1 MSIQQDL
8 PPIYAQ
14 LSAEQLVTRIAAR
27 KSELGADLCILG
39 HHYQRDEIIQF
50 ADFIGDSLKLS
61 RQAASQQRARFIVFC
76 GVHFMAESADI
87 LSAPQQAVL
96 LPNMRAG
103 CAMAAMAEEPAVAE
117 AMEELSAAVAQA
129 FQPVDSH
136 SLERLCHQAR
146 IVPITYVNSTA
157 AIKALTG
164 RCGGACCTS
173 SNVRSVFEWALRP
186 AAQGGA
192 GADKILA
199 IPDQHLAAN
208 TAAALG
214 FGPDACAVYD
224 PLKPSGGLDTAAVRR
239 ATFILW
245 KGACYVHQLF
255 RAQHIKDV
263 RAAHPGIRVIV
274 HPECR
279 REVVELADEA
289 GSTERIIKAVT
300 AAPGGS
306 AWAIGTES
314 NLVNRMAQRRQDCF
328 IRTLAPAAAM
338 CVQMAQIDLPHL
350 LWILDGLAQGE
361 LRNRVTVDPAIAAD
375 ARVALQR
382 MITIT

>member
-1 MSIQQDL
+1 MIVQQDL
-8 PPIYAQ
+8 PPTYSQ
-14 LSAEQLVTRIAAR
+14 LPADELAARIAAR

-50 ADFIGDSLKLS
+50 ADFVGDSLKLS
-61 RQAASQQRARFIVFC
+61 QQAASQTRAKFIVFC

-117 AMEELSAAVAQA
+117 AMEELTAA
-129 FQPVDSH
+129 SGK
-136 SLERLCHQAR
+136 AR
-146 IVPITYVNSTA
+146 IIPITYVNSTA

-173 SNVRSVFEWALRP
+173 SNVRGIFEWALRP
-186 AAQGGA
+186 TDQGGA
-192 GADKILA
+192 GAGKILA

-208 TAAALG
+208 TATALG
-214 FGPDACAVYD
+214 YGPDGWAVYD
-224 PLKPSGGLDTAAVRR
+224 PLKHGGGLDTAAIQR

-279 REVVELADEA
+279 REVVELADDA
-289 GSTERIIKAVT
+289 GSTEQIIKIVS
-300 AAPGGS
+300 AAPAGS
-306 AWAIGTES
+306 SWAIGTES
-314 NLVNRMAQRRQDCF
+314 NLVNRLAARRNDCF

-350 LWILDGLAQGE
+350 LWVLDGLAQGE

-375 ARVALQR
+375 ARIALQR
-382 MITIT
+382 MISTA